1 MKTSIENKFFASRH
15 LFIEQ
20 FEDLGWEVQDLTDG
34 NCPAPIIELG
44 KSYPFCE
51 GLKYQIVCPNSTIDN
66 ADNEEYDKF
75 DVYVFSIDDEECDN
89 VLEQQEFATFDG
101 VCDFIYG
108 EE

>member
-1 MKTSIENKFFASRH
+1 MKTSVKNKFFASRH

-20 FEDLGWEVQDLTDG
+20 FDEMGCFVQDLTDG
-34 NCPAPIIELG
+34 NCTCPIIEVS

-51 GLKYQIVCPNSTIDN
+51 GLKYKVICPNSTIDN
-66 ADNEEYDKF
+66 VDNEEFAKF

-89 VLEQQEFATFDG
+89 VLEQQEFATFVG
-101 VCDFIYG
+101 VLDFIDG